1 MTKFSSIVQP
11 SLISLIFSKHVN
23 RDFLDKQILALH
35 SSQSPTNIKHP
46 NQVKCPKIKIL
57 FTHYFACFMPVKN
70 QLQNFPTLVIG
81 SCSVEFSFFLA
92 KIRFFRNLNHLWRCR
107 EQKKNFEWTLVIIFW
122 SFKTFSHRFD
132 SSRVKWSL
140 MSSIKKF
147 INELS

>member
-92 KIRFFRNLNHLWRCR
+92 KIRFF
-107 EQKKNFEWTLVIIFW
+107 QKLE
-122 SFKTFSHRFD
+122 
-132 SSRVKWSL
+132 SSLEVQRAKE
-140 MSSIKKF
+140 KF
-147 INELS
+147 